1 LIPVALLALML
12 TSFRSVDSRTGK
24 IHARRLFAIN
34 VSDQL
39 PVP

>member
-1 LIPVALLALML
+1 LIPVALLALTL
-12 TSFRSVDSRTGK
+12 TSFRSVDSQTGK
-24 IHARRLFAIN
+24 VYARRLFAIN

>member
-12 TSFRSVDSRTGK
+12 ISFRSVDSRTGK
-24 IHARRLFAIN
+24 VYARRLFAIN
-34 VSDQL
+34 ASDQL